1 MHSTHLSIIIIANEA
16 TALSLG
22 RAPGTA
28 ALRITAANGYFESY
42 AGNRWSAI
50 AARLGADDNSVKNKF
65 YSTLR
70 RGLRKLNKYI
80 EIVRRGRS
88 ATHLASNKYLKAEML
103 VKVNAVVDKTHEQK
117 YEVKQRAID
126 VA

>member
-1 MHSTHLSIIIIANEA
+1 MHSTQFSIIIIAHEES
-16 TALSLG
+16 ALSLG
-22 RAPGTA
+22 SSPGTA
-28 ALRITAANGYFESY
+28 TLRITAANGYLGWY

-80 EIVRRGRS
+80 EIVRRSRS
-88 ATHLASNKYLKAEML
+88 AAHLAANKYLKAEML
-103 VKVNAVVDKTHEQK
+103 VKVNAVVDKTH
-117 YEVKQRAID
+117 
-126 VA
+126 